1 MKRIF
6 ALLLVT
12 LMVCTAAVSV
22 AAAEPTSDGQ
32 AAAEKLHAL
41 GLLAGVGKNADGSVN
56 FDVNGNLTRAQAI
69 TQIVRFL
76 GAEKTAT
83 ASTYT
88 HPFTDLPQW
97 AVPYVGYAYTK
108 GITKGV
114 SATKFGTDDRM
125 ADASFLTLILRVLGY
140 DDSKGDFVW
149 NNPYTLAKTAGLVD
163 SEAADANFTRGDAF
177 VICYRALTATVKSGD
192 KICDRLVKNGAVS
205 AETMEKVMQF
215 KNAPEKTMIGET
227 PITECKVVISANASV
242 NEERVANEI
251 ITAVSQKYG
260 VTLPLVTDATAAGK
274 GEIVVGTTARPI
286 SAKVG
291 TLAGN
296 DGAMLIDGSSIAL
309 AGASNTVLRRLSV
322 FFTENYVVGTP
333 VALTDADSR
342 TGDLLLNPIR
352 ATPSAG
358 DPCIVYDPE
367 TEYYYAVYSAPKNDR
382 VTLYRVK
389 NIADLA
395 TAEGKDVYV
404 AGNDKEVKYKL
415 YAPEIKKMDGKWYIY
430 ASGATKTREEEAG
443 QTSSKSIRLFCLEAK
458 TSDPFGEYQFKAFL
472 NDTIWAIDAHPFTYK
487 GVNYIAF
494 ARILNGNVITVARL
508 ENPWTI
514 DVKRVSVISTATYAF
529 ETQSGKINE
538 GPFTFESPDGKL
550 FLLYSAN
557 NVTSDHYSLGLLE
570 LTGDDVLSKASWKK
584 HTEAAFTGTQA
595 IRSPGHCSVFK
606 SPDGSEY
613 WLAYHYQNKSLG
625 VRSLSVQKFTFENGL
640 PVFGSPLSQTMPFF
654 VPSGEQ

>member
-1 MKRIF
+1 MKRILAF
-6 ALLLVT
+6 LLALLML
-12 LMVCTAAVSV
+12 CTTAPIAF
-22 AAAEPTSDGQ
+22 AAEPTSDGQ

-56 FDVNGNLTRAQAI
+56 FDVNGKLTRAQAI

-97 AVPYVGYAYTK
+97 AVPYVGYAYTNN
-108 GITKGV
+108 ITKGV

-149 NNPYTLAKTAGLVD
+149 NNPYTLAKTAGLVN
-163 SEAADANFTRGDAF
+163 SETPDADFTRGDAF
-177 VICYRALTATVKSGD
+177 IICYRALTAAVKSGD

-205 AETMEKVMQF
+205 ADTMESVMNF
-215 KNAPEKTMIGET
+215 TSAPTVTTIGGT
-227 PITECKVVISANASV
+227 PITECKVVISVNATANES
-242 NEERVANEI
+242 RVANEI
-251 ITAVSQKYG
+251 IAAVTAKYG
-260 VTLPLVTDATAAGK
+260 VTLPLVTDDTSANAA
-274 GEIVVGTTARPI
+274 EIVVGETTRPI
-286 SAKVG
+286 SAKHG
-291 TLAGN
+291 TLLGN
-296 DGAMLIDGSSIAL
+296 NGSMLIEGSTVAL
-309 AGASNTVLRRLSV
+309 DGASNTVLRRLSV
-322 FFTENYVVGTP
+322 YFAENYIDTP
-333 VALTDADSR
+333 VALTDKDTR
-342 TGDLLLNPIR
+342 TGDMLVNPIR

-358 DPCIVYDPE
+358 DPCIVWDPE

-404 AGNDKEVKYKL
+404 AGDDKEVKYKL

-430 ASGATKTREEEAG
+430 ASGATKTKAEEAG
-443 QTSSKSIRLFCLEAK
+443 QTASRSIRLFCLEA
-458 TSDPFGEYQFKAFL
+458 TSADPFGEYQFKAFL
-472 NDTIWAIDAHPFTYK
+472 NDILWAIDAHPFTYK
-487 GVNYIAF
+487 GVNYIAC
-494 ARILNGNVITVARL
+494 ARIMSGNVITVARL

-514 DVKRVSVISTATYAF
+514 DTKRVSVIANATYAF
-529 ETQSGKINE
+529 ETQAGKINE

-550 FLLYSAN
+550 FMLYSAN
-557 NVTSDHYSLGLLE
+557 NVTSNFYSLGLLE

-584 HTEAAFTGTQA
+584 HDAAAFTGTVS
-595 IRSPGHCSVFK
+595 IPSPGHCSVFK

-625 VRSLSVQKFTFENGL
+625 VRSLSVQPFTFENGL
-640 PVFGSPLSQTMPFF
+640 PVFGEPYSPVMPFF
-654 VPSGEQ
+654 PPKGE